1 MMDKL
6 TPKETSKGAEEIV
19 LTQIKQDFITPA
31 NAIFDYVDMVE
42 KSLNEADLQSDDEIE
57 QIKSSCS
64 KLIDQYE
71 VAFVQNTGANA
82 DSFKKSPE
90 EYSELRHNLRT
101 PLNAIIGYSEILMED
116 YEDDLEESTLE
127 DFQQIINLARETE
140 TAIENFVDYIRGES
154 IDSKND
160 NSSNQLESAEALFK
174 SLGDIEYSIT
184 LGDEIKES
192 DILIVDDNVTNCEVL
207 QRRLSMQGLNC
218 RTAYD
223 GNTAIAEVFKKTP
236 DLILLDVI
244 LPDINGL
251 ELLKTFR
258 KEHNAES
265 LPVIMVSAFN
275 DVDSISKC
283 IQLGAQDYLPK
294 PINGTILLAKV
305 VAALERKFWRERE
318 KELVNK
324 LHIQATT
331 DQLTGIYNRRVIFE
345 ALDEAMDNSK
355 QSKDRQFATI
365 MFDIDFFKQ
374 VNDNYGHAGGD
385 AVLISFAQLLQTEIS
400 SPNIVGRIGGEEF
413 LAILYLDPDQAK
425 EFCIKLIKK
434 INSNVV
440 NFDGKD
446 IKVSSS
452 GGVAFSTE
460 TETSADLTNKAD
472 ERLYEAK
479 KDGRN
484 RFKLIDS
491 ELVGD

>member
-1 MMDKL
+1 MDKL
-6 TPKETSKGAEEIV
+6 TPKDTSKGAEEIV

-31 NAIFDYVDMVE
+31 NAIFDYVDIVE
-42 KSLNEADLQSDDEIE
+42 KFLNDAELVSDDEIA
-57 QIKSSCS
+57 QIKSSCTH
-64 KLIDQYE
+64 LIEQYE

-82 DSFKKSPE
+82 EDAKKSPE

-116 YEDDLEESTLE
+116 YEDDLDESAIK

-140 TAIENFVDYIRGES
+140 KAIEVFVDYIRGEA
-154 IDSKND
+154 IDPN
-160 NSSNQLESAEALFK
+160 NNNASNQLESAESLFK
-174 SLGDIEYSIT
+174 SLGDIEYSIS
-184 LGDEIKES
+184 LDDDIKES

-207 QRRLSMQGLNC
+207 QRRLSMQGLTC
-218 RTAYD
+218 RTSYD
-223 GNTAIAEVFKKTP
+223 GKTALEEVFKKTP

-318 KELVNK
+318 KELVNE

-331 DQLTGIYNRRVIFE
+331 DQLTGIFNRRVVFE
-345 ALDEAMDNSK
+345 ALDEAMDKANES
-355 QSKDRQFATI
+355 QERQFTTI

-385 AVLISFAQLLQTEIS
+385 AVLIEFAKLLQTEIT

-413 LAILYLDPDQAK
+413 LAILYLNEDQAAECCK
-425 EFCIKLIKK
+425 KLIIH
-434 INSNVV
+434 INNNTVH
-440 NFDGKD
+440 FDGIE
-446 IKVSSS
+446 IKITSRD
-452 GGVAFSTE
+452 GVACSTE
-460 TETSADLTNKAD
+460 TET
-472 ERLYEAK
+472 
-479 KDGRN
+479 
-484 RFKLIDS
+484 
-491 ELVGD
+491 

>member
-1 MMDKL
+1 MDKL
-6 TPKETSKGAEEIV
+6 TPKETSKGAEEIL

-42 KSLNEADLQSDDEIE
+42 KVLNDADLQSDDEIE

-71 VAFVQNTGANA
+71 VAFVQNTGVNA
-82 DSFKKSPE
+82 DSSKKSAE

-140 TAIENFVDYIRGES
+140 KAIENFVDYIRGEA
-154 IDSKND
+154 IDQKND

-207 QRRLSMQGLNC
+207 QRRLSMQGLTC

-258 KEHNAES
+258 KEHNSES

-305 VAALERKFWRERE
+305 VASLERKFWRERE
-318 KELVNK
+318 KELVDK

-374 VNDNYGHAGGD
+374 VNDSYGHAGGD
-385 AVLISFAQLLQTEIS
+385 AVLISFAKLLQTEIS

-425 EFCIKLIKK
+425 EFCTKLIKK
-434 INSNVV
+434 INNNVV
-440 NFDGKD
+440 NFEGTD
-446 IKVSSS
+446 IKISSS

-479 KDGRN
+479 KNGRN
-484 RFKLIDS
+484 RFKLIES

>member
-1 MMDKL
+1 MDKL

-42 KSLNEADLQSDDEIE
+42 KVLDDADLQSEDEIE

-82 DSFKKSPE
+82 DSSKKSPE

-116 YEDDLEESTLE
+116 YEDDLEEGTLE
-127 DFQQIINLARETE
+127 DFQQIIDLARDTE
-140 TAIENFVDYIRGES
+140 TAIENFVDYIRGEA
-154 IDSKND
+154 IDPKND

-192 DILIVDDNVTNCEVL
+192 DILIVDDNITNCEVL
-207 QRRLSMQGLNC
+207 QRRLSMQGLSC

-223 GNTAIAEVFKKTP
+223 GNTAITEVFKKTP

-258 KEHNAES
+258 KEHNSES

-355 QSKDRQFATI
+355 QANDREFTTI

-425 EFCIKLIKK
+425 EFCTKLIKK
-434 INSNVV
+434 INDNVV
-440 NFDGKD
+440 NFEGTD

-479 KDGRN
+479 KNGRN

>member
-1 MMDKL
+1 MDKL

-42 KSLNEADLQSDDEIE
+42 KILNDAELESEDEIE

-71 VAFVQNTGANA
+71 VAFVQNTGVNA
-82 DSFKKSPE
+82 DSSKKSAE

-116 YEDDLEESTLE
+116 YEDDLEEGTLE

-154 IDSKND
+154 IDPKDD
-160 NSSNQLESAEALFK
+160 NSSNQLETAEALFK

-207 QRRLSMQGLNC
+207 QRRLSMQGLSC

-223 GNTAIAEVFKKTP
+223 GNTAISEVFKKTP

-251 ELLKTFR
+251 ELLKIFR

-318 KELVNK
+318 KELVDK

-345 ALDEAMDNSK
+345 ALDEAMENSK

-385 AVLISFAQLLQTEIS
+385 AVLISFAQLLQSEIS

-413 LAILYLDPDQAK
+413 LAILYLSPDEAK
-425 EFCIKLIKK
+425 EFCAKLIKK
-434 INSNVV
+434 INNNIV
-440 NFDGKD
+440 NFEGTD

-472 ERLYEAK
+472 ERLYDAK

>member
-1 MMDKL
+1 MDKL

-42 KSLNEADLQSDDEIE
+42 KVLNDADLQSEEEIE

-71 VAFVQNTGANA
+71 VAFVQNTGVNA
-82 DSFKKSPE
+82 DSSKKSPE

-116 YEDDLEESTLE
+116 YEDDLEENTLE

-140 TAIENFVDYIRGES
+140 TAIENFVDYIRGEA
-154 IDSKND
+154 IDQNNN

-207 QRRLSMQGLNC
+207 QRRLSMQGLSC

-258 KEHNAES
+258 KEHNSES

-385 AVLISFAQLLQTEIS
+385 AVLISFAQLLQAEIS

-413 LAILYLDPDQAK
+413 LAILYLDHDQAK
-425 EFCIKLIKK
+425 EFCTKLIKK
-434 INSNVV
+434 INDNIV
-440 NFDGKD
+440 NFEGTD

-479 KDGRN
+479 KNGRN

>member
-1 MMDKL
+1 MDKL
-6 TPKETSKGAEEIV
+6 TPKETSKGAEEIL

-42 KSLNEADLQSDDEIE
+42 KVLNDADLQSDEEIE

-71 VAFVQNTGANA
+71 VAFVQNTGVNA
-82 DSFKKSPE
+82 DSSKKSAE

-140 TAIENFVDYIRGES
+140 KAIENFVDYIRGEA
-154 IDSKND
+154 IDQKND

-207 QRRLSMQGLNC
+207 QRRLSMQGLTC

-258 KEHNAES
+258 KEHNSES

-305 VAALERKFWRERE
+305 VASLERKFWRERE
-318 KELVNK
+318 KELVDK

-374 VNDNYGHAGGD
+374 VNDSYGHAGGD
-385 AVLISFAQLLQTEIS
+385 AVLISFAKLLQTEIS

-425 EFCIKLIKK
+425 EFCTKLIKK
-434 INSNVV
+434 INNNVV
-440 NFDGKD
+440 NFEGTD
-446 IKVSSS
+446 IKISSS

>member
-1 MMDKL
+1 MDKL

-42 KSLNEADLQSDDEIE
+42 KVLDDADLQSEDEIE

-71 VAFVQNTGANA
+71 VAFVQNTGVNA
-82 DSFKKSPE
+82 DSSKKSPE

-116 YEDDLEESTLE
+116 YEDDLEENTLE

-140 TAIENFVDYIRGES
+140 TAIENFVDYIRGEA
-154 IDSKND
+154 IDPKNN

-207 QRRLSMQGLNC
+207 QRRLSMQGLSC

-258 KEHNAES
+258 KEHNSES

-385 AVLISFAQLLQTEIS
+385 AVLISFAQLLQAEIS

-413 LAILYLDPDQAK
+413 LAILYLDHDQAK
-425 EFCIKLIKK
+425 EFCTKLIKK
-434 INSNVV
+434 INNNVV
-440 NFDGKD
+440 NFEGTD

-479 KDGRN
+479 KNGRN

>member
-1 MMDKL
+1 
-6 TPKETSKGAEEIV
+6 
-19 LTQIKQDFITPA
+19 
-31 NAIFDYVDMVE
+31 
-42 KSLNEADLQSDDEIE
+42 
-57 QIKSSCS
+57 
-64 KLIDQYE
+64 
-71 VAFVQNTGANA
+71 
-82 DSFKKSPE
+82 
-90 EYSELRHNLRT
+90 
-101 PLNAIIGYSEILMED
+101 
-116 YEDDLEESTLE
+116 
-127 DFQQIINLARETE
+127 
-140 TAIENFVDYIRGES
+140 
-154 IDSKND
+154 
-160 NSSNQLESAEALFK
+160 
-174 SLGDIEYSIT
+174 
-184 LGDEIKES
+184 
-192 DILIVDDNVTNCEVL
+192 
-207 QRRLSMQGLNC
+207 MQGLSC

-223 GNTAIAEVFKKTP
+223 GNTAITEVFKKTP

-258 KEHNAES
+258 KEHNSES

-345 ALDEAMDNSK
+345 ALDEAMENSK

-425 EFCIKLIKK
+425 EFCTKLIKK

-440 NFDGKD
+440 NFDGTD

-484 RFKLIDS
+484 RFKLIDT

>member
-1 MMDKL
+1 MDKL

-19 LTQIKQDFITPA
+19 LTQIKQNFITPA

-42 KSLNEADLQSDDEIE
+42 KVLNEAELQSDDEID

-82 DSFKKSPE
+82 DSSKKSPE

-140 TAIENFVDYIRGES
+140 TAIENFVDYIRGEAL
-154 IDSKND
+154 DPNND

-184 LGDEIKES
+184 LNDEIKKS

-207 QRRLSMQGLNC
+207 QRRLSMQGLSC

-223 GNTAIAEVFKKTP
+223 GNTAITEVFKKTP

-251 ELLKTFR
+251 ELLKNFR
-258 KEHNAES
+258 KEHNSES

-345 ALDEAMDNSK
+345 ALDEAMENSR
-355 QSKDRQFATI
+355 QSQDRQFATI

-425 EFCIKLIKK
+425 EFCAKLIQK
-434 INSNVV
+434 INNNVV
-440 NFDGKD
+440 NFDGTD

-460 TETSADLTNKAD
+460 TATSADLTNKAD

-484 RFKLIDS
+484 RFKLIDT

>member
-1 MMDKL
+1 MDKL

-42 KSLNEADLQSDDEIE
+42 KILTDAELESEDEIE

-71 VAFVQNTGANA
+71 VAFVQNTGVNA
-82 DSFKKSPE
+82 DSSKKSAE

-116 YEDDLEESTLE
+116 YEDDLEEGTLE

-140 TAIENFVDYIRGES
+140 RAIENFVDYIRGES
-154 IDSKND
+154 IDPKDD
-160 NSSNQLESAEALFK
+160 NSSNQLETAEALFK
-174 SLGDIEYSIT
+174 SLGDIEYSIS

-207 QRRLSMQGLNC
+207 QRRLSMQGLSC

-223 GNTAIAEVFKKTP
+223 GNSAISEVFKKTP

-318 KELVNK
+318 KELVDK

-345 ALDEAMDNSK
+345 ALDEAMENSK

-385 AVLISFAQLLQTEIS
+385 AVLVSFAKLLQTEIS

-413 LAILYLDPDQAK
+413 LAILYLSPDEAK
-425 EFCIKLIKK
+425 EFCAKLIKK
-434 INSNVV
+434 INNNVV
-440 NFDGKD
+440 NFEGTD

-472 ERLYEAK
+472 ERLYDAK

>member
-1 MMDKL
+1 MDKL

-42 KSLNEADLQSDDEIE
+42 KVLDDADLQSEDEIE

-82 DSFKKSPE
+82 DSSKKSPE

-116 YEDDLEESTLE
+116 YEDDLEERTLE
-127 DFQQIINLARETE
+127 DFQQIINLARDTE
-140 TAIENFVDYIRGES
+140 TAIENFVDYIRGEA

-160 NSSNQLESAEALFK
+160 SSSNQLESAEALFK

-207 QRRLSMQGLNC
+207 QRRLSMQGLSC

-223 GNTAIAEVFKKTP
+223 GNTAITEVFKKTP

-258 KEHNAES
+258 KEHNSES

-355 QSKDRQFATI
+355 QANDRDFTTI

-425 EFCIKLIKK
+425 EFCTKLIKK
-434 INSNVV
+434 INDNVV
-440 NFDGKD
+440 NFEGTD

-479 KDGRN
+479 KNGRN

>member
-1 MMDKL
+1 MDKL

-42 KSLNEADLQSDDEIE
+42 KVLGDADLQSDDEIE

-64 KLIDQYE
+64 KLIEQYE

-82 DSFKKSPE
+82 DSSKKSPE

-116 YEDDLEESTLE
+116 YEDDLEDGTLE

-140 TAIENFVDYIRGES
+140 TAIENFVDYIRGEA
-154 IDSKND
+154 IDPKND

-192 DILIVDDNVTNCEVL
+192 DILIVDDNITNCEVL
-207 QRRLSMQGLNC
+207 QRRLSMQGLSC

-258 KEHNAES
+258 KEHNSES

-385 AVLISFAQLLQTEIS
+385 AVLISFAQLLETEIS

-413 LAILYLDPDQAK
+413 LAILYLSPDEAK
-425 EFCIKLIKK
+425 EFCTKLIKK
-434 INSNVV
+434 INNNIV
-440 NFDGKD
+440 NFDGTD

>member
-1 MMDKL
+1 MDKL

-42 KSLNEADLQSDDEIE
+42 KVLIEADLQSDDEIE

-82 DSFKKSPE
+82 DSSKKSPE

-140 TAIENFVDYIRGES
+140 TAIENFVDYIRGEA
-154 IDSKND
+154 IDPKND

-207 QRRLSMQGLNC
+207 QRRLSMQGLSC

-258 KEHNAES
+258 KEHSSES

-345 ALDEAMDNSK
+345 ALDEAMENSK

-385 AVLISFAQLLQTEIS
+385 AVLISFAQLLQAEIS

-425 EFCIKLIKK
+425 EFCTKLIKK
-434 INSNVV
+434 INNNIV
-440 NFDGKD
+440 NFDGTD

>member
-42 KSLNEADLQSDDEIE
+42 KVLDEADLQSDDEIE

-71 VAFVQNTGANA
+71 VAFVQNTGVNA
-82 DSFKKSPE
+82 DSSKKSPE

-116 YEDDLEESTLE
+116 YEDDLEDTTLE

-140 TAIENFVDYIRGES
+140 TAIENFVDYIRGEA
-154 IDSKND
+154 IDPKND

-207 QRRLSMQGLNC
+207 QRRLSMQGLTC

-223 GNTAIAEVFKKTP
+223 GNTAITEVFKKTP

-258 KEHNAES
+258 KEHNSES

-425 EFCIKLIKK
+425 EFCTKLIKK
-434 INSNVV
+434 INNNVV
-440 NFDGKD
+440 NFEGTD
-446 IKVSSS
+446 IKISSS

>member
-1 MMDKL
+1 MDKL

-42 KSLNEADLQSDDEIE
+42 KILNDAELESEDEIE

-71 VAFVQNTGANA
+71 VAFVQNTGVNA
-82 DSFKKSPE
+82 DSSKKSAE

-116 YEDDLEESTLE
+116 YEDDLEEGTLD

-154 IDSKND
+154 IDPKDD
-160 NSSNQLESAEALFK
+160 NSSNQLETAEALFK

-207 QRRLSMQGLNC
+207 QRRLSMQGLSC

-223 GNTAIAEVFKKTP
+223 GNTAISEVFKKTP

-318 KELVNK
+318 KELVDK

-345 ALDEAMDNSK
+345 ALDEAMENSK

-385 AVLISFAQLLQTEIS
+385 AVLISFAQLLQSEIS

-413 LAILYLDPDQAK
+413 LAILYLSPDEAK
-425 EFCIKLIKK
+425 EFCAKLIKK
-434 INSNVV
+434 INNNIV
-440 NFDGKD
+440 NFEGTD

-472 ERLYEAK
+472 ERLYDAK

>member
-1 MMDKL
+1 MDKL

-42 KSLNEADLQSDDEIE
+42 KVLDDADLQSDDEIE

-64 KLIDQYE
+64 KLIEQYE

-82 DSFKKSPE
+82 DSSKKSPE

-116 YEDDLEESTLE
+116 YEDDLEDGTLE

-140 TAIENFVDYIRGES
+140 TAIENFVDYIRGEA
-154 IDSKND
+154 IDPKND

-174 SLGDIEYSIT
+174 ALGDIEYSIT

-192 DILIVDDNVTNCEVL
+192 DILIVDDNITNCEVL
-207 QRRLSMQGLNC
+207 QRRLSMQGLSC

-258 KEHNAES
+258 KEHNSES

-385 AVLISFAQLLQTEIS
+385 AVLISFAQLLETEIS

-413 LAILYLDPDQAK
+413 LAILYLSPDEAK
-425 EFCIKLIKK
+425 EFCTKLIKK
-434 INSNVV
+434 INNNIV
-440 NFDGKD
+440 NFDGTD

>member
-1 MMDKL
+1 MDKL

-42 KSLNEADLQSDDEIE
+42 KILTDAELESEDEIE

-71 VAFVQNTGANA
+71 VAFVQNTGVNA
-82 DSFKKSPE
+82 DSSKKSAE

-116 YEDDLEESTLE
+116 YEDHLEEGTLE

-154 IDSKND
+154 IDPKDD
-160 NSSNQLESAEALFK
+160 NSSNQLETAEALFK

-207 QRRLSMQGLNC
+207 QRRLSMQGLSC

-223 GNTAIAEVFKKTP
+223 GNTAISEVFKKTP

-318 KELVNK
+318 KELVDK

-345 ALDEAMDNSK
+345 ALDEAMENSK

-385 AVLISFAQLLQTEIS
+385 AVLISFAQLLQSEIS

-413 LAILYLDPDQAK
+413 LAILYLSPDEAK
-425 EFCIKLIKK
+425 EFCAKLIKK
-434 INSNVV
+434 INNNIV
-440 NFDGKD
+440 NFEGTD

-472 ERLYEAK
+472 ERLYDAK

>member
-1 MMDKL
+1 
-6 TPKETSKGAEEIV
+6 
-19 LTQIKQDFITPA
+19 
-31 NAIFDYVDMVE
+31 
-42 KSLNEADLQSDDEIE
+42 
-57 QIKSSCS
+57 
-64 KLIDQYE
+64 
-71 VAFVQNTGANA
+71 
-82 DSFKKSPE
+82 
-90 EYSELRHNLRT
+90 
-101 PLNAIIGYSEILMED
+101 MED
-116 YEDDLEESTLE
+116 YEDDLEEGTLE

-140 TAIENFVDYIRGES
+140 TAIEKFVDYIRGEA
-154 IDSKND
+154 IDPKND
-160 NSSNQLESAEALFK
+160 NSFNQLESAEALFK

-192 DILIVDDNVTNCEVL
+192 DILIVDDNITNCEVL
-207 QRRLSMQGLNC
+207 QRRLSMQGLSC

-223 GNTAIAEVFKKTP
+223 GNTAITEVFKKTP

-258 KEHNAES
+258 KEHNSES

-355 QSKDRQFATI
+355 QANDREFTTI

-425 EFCIKLIKK
+425 EFCTKLIKK
-434 INSNVV
+434 INDNVV
-440 NFDGKD
+440 NFEGTD

-479 KDGRN
+479 KNGRN

>member
-1 MMDKL
+1 MDKL

-42 KSLNEADLQSDDEIE
+42 KVLIEADLQSDDEIE

-82 DSFKKSPE
+82 DSSKKSPE

-154 IDSKND
+154 IDPNND

-207 QRRLSMQGLNC
+207 QRRLSMQGLSC

-223 GNTAIAEVFKKTP
+223 GNTAITEVFKKTP

-258 KEHNAES
+258 KEHNSES

-355 QSKDRQFATI
+355 QSKDREFTTI

-385 AVLISFAQLLQTEIS
+385 AVLISFAQLLQAEIS

-413 LAILYLDPDQAK
+413 LAILYLDHDQAK
-425 EFCIKLIKK
+425 EFCAKLIKK
-434 INSNVV
+434 INDNIV
-440 NFDGKD
+440 NFEGTD

-460 TETSADLTNKAD
+460 TETSAALTNKAD
-472 ERLYEAK
+472 DRLYEAK
-479 KDGRN
+479 KNGRN

>member
-1 MMDKL
+1 MDKL

-19 LTQIKQDFITPA
+19 LTQIKQNFITPA

-42 KSLNEADLQSDDEIE
+42 KVLNEAELQSDDEID

-71 VAFVQNTGANA
+71 VAFVQNTGVNA
-82 DSFKKSPE
+82 DSSKKSPE

-116 YEDDLEESTLE
+116 YEDDLEETTLE

-140 TAIENFVDYIRGES
+140 TAIENFVDYIRGEAL
-154 IDSKND
+154 DPNND

-184 LGDEIKES
+184 LNDEIKES

-207 QRRLSMQGLNC
+207 QRRLSMQGLSC

-223 GNTAIAEVFKKTP
+223 GNTAITEVFKKTP

-251 ELLKTFR
+251 ELLKNFR
-258 KEHNAES
+258 KEHNSES

-345 ALDEAMDNSK
+345 ALDEAMENSR
-355 QSKDRQFATI
+355 QSQDRQFATI

-425 EFCIKLIKK
+425 EFCTKLIKK
-434 INSNVV
+434 INNNVV
-440 NFDGKD
+440 NFDGTD

-484 RFKLIDS
+484 RFKLIDT

>member
-1 MMDKL
+1 MDKL

-19 LTQIKQDFITPA
+19 LTQIKQNFITPA

-42 KSLNEADLQSDDEIE
+42 KVLNEAELQSDDEID

-82 DSFKKSPE
+82 DSSKKSPE

-140 TAIENFVDYIRGES
+140 TAIEYFVDYIRGEAL
-154 IDSKND
+154 DPNND

-184 LGDEIKES
+184 LDDEIKES

-207 QRRLSMQGLNC
+207 QRRLSMQGLSC

-223 GNTAIAEVFKKTP
+223 GNTAITEVFKKTP

-251 ELLKTFR
+251 ELLKNFR
-258 KEHNAES
+258 KEHNSES

-345 ALDEAMDNSK
+345 ALDEAMENSR
-355 QSKDRQFATI
+355 QSQDRQFATI

-425 EFCIKLIKK
+425 EFCTKLIKK
-434 INSNVV
+434 INNNVV
-440 NFDGKD
+440 NFDGTD

-484 RFKLIDS
+484 RFKLIDT

>member
-1 MMDKL
+1 MDKL

-42 KSLNEADLQSDDEIE
+42 KVLNDADLQSEEEIE

-71 VAFVQNTGANA
+71 VAFVQNTGVNA
-82 DSFKKSPE
+82 DSSKKSPE

-116 YEDDLEESTLE
+116 YEDDLEENTLE

-140 TAIENFVDYIRGES
+140 TAIENFVDYIRGEA
-154 IDSKND
+154 IDPRND

-207 QRRLSMQGLNC
+207 QRRLSMQGLSC

-258 KEHNAES
+258 KEHNSES

-355 QSKDRQFATI
+355 KSKDRQFATI

-385 AVLISFAQLLQTEIS
+385 AVLISFAQLLQAEIS

-413 LAILYLDPDQAK
+413 LAILYLDHDQAK
-425 EFCIKLIKK
+425 EFCAKLIKK
-434 INSNVV
+434 INDNIV
-440 NFDGKD
+440 NFEGTD

>member
-1 MMDKL
+1 
-6 TPKETSKGAEEIV
+6 
-19 LTQIKQDFITPA
+19 
-31 NAIFDYVDMVE
+31 
-42 KSLNEADLQSDDEIE
+42 
-57 QIKSSCS
+57 
-64 KLIDQYE
+64 
-71 VAFVQNTGANA
+71 
-82 DSFKKSPE
+82 
-90 EYSELRHNLRT
+90 
-101 PLNAIIGYSEILMED
+101 MED
-116 YEDDLEESTLE
+116 
-127 DFQQIINLARETE
+127 
-140 TAIENFVDYIRGES
+140 
-154 IDSKND
+154 
-160 NSSNQLESAEALFK
+160 
-174 SLGDIEYSIT
+174 
-184 LGDEIKES
+184 
-192 DILIVDDNVTNCEVL
+192 
-207 QRRLSMQGLNC
+207 
-218 RTAYD
+218 
-223 GNTAIAEVFKKTP
+223 
-236 DLILLDVI
+236 
-244 LPDINGL
+244 
-251 ELLKTFR
+251 
-258 KEHNAES
+258 
-265 LPVIMVSAFN
+265 
-275 DVDSISKC
+275 DSISKC

-385 AVLISFAQLLQTEIS
+385 AVLISFAQLLQAEIS

-413 LAILYLDPDQAK
+413 LAILYLDHDQAK
-425 EFCIKLIKK
+425 EFCAKLIKK
-434 INSNVV
+434 INDNIV
-440 NFDGKD
+440 NFEGTD

-479 KDGRN
+479 KDGRK

>member
-1 MMDKL
+1 MDKL

-42 KSLNEADLQSDDEIE
+42 KVLDDADLQSEDEIE

-71 VAFVQNTGANA
+71 VAFVQNTGVNA
-82 DSFKKSPE
+82 DSSKKSPE

-116 YEDDLEESTLE
+116 YEDDLEENTLE

-140 TAIENFVDYIRGES
+140 TAIENFVDYIRGEA
-154 IDSKND
+154 IDPKNN

-207 QRRLSMQGLNC
+207 QRRLSMQGLSC

-251 ELLKTFR
+251 ELLKSFR
-258 KEHNAES
+258 KEHNSES

-385 AVLISFAQLLQTEIS
+385 AVLISFAQLLQAEIS

-413 LAILYLDPDQAK
+413 LAILYLDQDQAK
-425 EFCIKLIKK
+425 EFCTKLIKK
-434 INSNVV
+434 INDNIV
-440 NFDGKD
+440 NFEGTD

-479 KDGRN
+479 KNGRN

>member
-1 MMDKL
+1 
-6 TPKETSKGAEEIV
+6 
-19 LTQIKQDFITPA
+19 
-31 NAIFDYVDMVE
+31 MVE
-42 KSLNEADLQSDDEIE
+42 KVLDDADLQSEDEIE

-82 DSFKKSPE
+82 DSSKKSPE

-116 YEDDLEESTLE
+116 YEDDLEEGTLE

-140 TAIENFVDYIRGES
+140 TAIEKFVDYIRGEA
-154 IDSKND
+154 IDPKND

-192 DILIVDDNVTNCEVL
+192 DILIVDDNITNCEVL
-207 QRRLSMQGLNC
+207 QRRLSMQGLSC

-223 GNTAIAEVFKKTP
+223 GNTAITEVFKKTP

-258 KEHNAES
+258 KEHNSES

-355 QSKDRQFATI
+355 QANDREFTTI

-425 EFCIKLIKK
+425 EFCTKLIKK
-434 INSNVV
+434 INDNVV
-440 NFDGKD
+440 NFEGTD

-479 KDGRN
+479 KNGRN

>member
-1 MMDKL
+1 MDKL

-19 LTQIKQDFITPA
+19 LTQIKQNFITPA

-42 KSLNEADLQSDDEIE
+42 KVLNEAELQSDDEID

-71 VAFVQNTGANA
+71 VAFVQNTGVNA
-82 DSFKKSPE
+82 DSSKKSPE

-140 TAIENFVDYIRGES
+140 TAIEYFVDYIRGEAL
-154 IDSKND
+154 DPNND

-184 LGDEIKES
+184 LDDEIKES

-207 QRRLSMQGLNC
+207 QRRLSMQGLSC

-223 GNTAIAEVFKKTP
+223 GNTAITEVFKKTP

-251 ELLKTFR
+251 ELLKNFR
-258 KEHNAES
+258 KEHNSES

-345 ALDEAMDNSK
+345 ALDEAMENSR
-355 QSKDRQFATI
+355 QSQDRQFATI

-425 EFCIKLIKK
+425 EFCTKLIKK
-434 INSNVV
+434 INNNVV
-440 NFDGKD
+440 NFDGTD

-484 RFKLIDS
+484 RFKLIDT

>member
-1 MMDKL
+1 MDKL

-42 KSLNEADLQSDDEIE
+42 KILNDAELESEDEIE

-71 VAFVQNTGANA
+71 VAFVQNTGVNA
-82 DSFKKSPE
+82 DSSKKSAE

-116 YEDDLEESTLE
+116 YEDDLEEGTLE

-154 IDSKND
+154 IDPKDD
-160 NSSNQLESAEALFK
+160 NSSNQLETAEALFK

-207 QRRLSMQGLNC
+207 QRRLSMQGLSC

-223 GNTAIAEVFKKTP
+223 GNTAISEVFKKTP

-318 KELVNK
+318 KELVDK

-345 ALDEAMDNSK
+345 ALDEAMENSK

-385 AVLISFAQLLQTEIS
+385 AVLISFAQLLQSEIS

-413 LAILYLDPDQAK
+413 LAILYLSPDEAK
-425 EFCIKLIKK
+425 EFCAKLIKK
-434 INSNVV
+434 INNNIV
-440 NFDGKD
+440 NFEGTD

-472 ERLYEAK
+472 ERLYDAK